1 MPTRRAGWRYALGA
15 SALIWSVIATVHG
28 LASYTDLVRRGEPAE
43 LWTQLA
49 SYVPAYVPWV
59 LYSAALYLHLARI
72 PARATQ
78 PRRAAA
84 AVALFAITFYLPQV
98 CYQVLWTLQTSH
110 QSLRTFPEAFAS
122 WPTIYWLVD
131 LGLFLATF
139 AAVAATVAVKAG
151 VDAQQERQRLDAEN
165 LSLRLALERHR
176 LDALR
181 AQLEPHFLFNALNA
195 ISGLVRGDNRAL
207 ALSAL
212 QQLSA
217 LLRYALVAAGRERV
231 EMRDELDFARGY
243 IALQALR
250 YGSRLHFAIT
260 GAGDA
265 ALDAEVPPLILQPLI
280 ENAIRHDL
288 ECHEGDSRISV
299 ELTRTAAQLVIRV
312 TNSVHPDATPNPG
325 TGLGLAATRDRLAL
339 VYGPAASC
347 DGSLHDSQFTATLT
361 LPAVED

>member
-1 MPTRRAGWRYALGA
+1 MPARKAGWWYALGT
-15 SALIWSVIATVHG
+15 SAVIWAVIATVHG
-28 LASYTDLVRRGEPAE
+28 LASYTDQVRRGQPAG
-43 LWTQLA
+43 LWTQLL
-49 SYVPAYVPWV
+49 SYFPAYVPWV
-59 LYSAALYLHLARI
+59 FYGAALYVCLART

-78 PRRAAA
+78 PRRVAVS
-84 AVALFAITFYLPQV
+84 VALFAVTFYVPQV
-98 CYQVLWTLQTSH
+98 CYQVLWALLASN
-110 QSLRTFPEAFAS
+110 QSLNTFPTALAT

-151 VDAQQERQRLDAEN
+151 VDDQRERRRLDAEN
-165 LSLRLALERHR
+165 LALRLDLERHR

-195 ISGLVRGDNRAL
+195 ISGLVRGENKTL

-231 EMRDELDFARGY
+231 SMREELDFARGY

-250 YGSRLHFAIT
+250 YGSRLHFTI
-260 GAGDA
+260 AGDA
-265 ALDAEVPPLILQPLI
+265 SAVLDAEVPPLLLQPLI

-288 ECHEGDSRISV
+288 ECHEGDSHISL
-299 ELTRTAAQLVIRV
+299 ELTRTEAHLTIRV
-312 TNSVHPDATPNPG
+312 TNSVHPDASPNPG
-325 TGLGLAATRDRLAL
+325 TGLGLAVARDRLAL
-339 VYGPAASC
+339 LYGPRASC
-347 DGSLHDSQFTATLT
+347 HGSAHDGQFTVELT
-361 LPAVED
+361 VPVED